1 MVEVHTLT
9 AASKTGDAA
18 RVGSVRTGDQAL
30 IAISLGDPSIPQ
42 GAVAAQHVVRVA
54 LEHPAAPSAEALAGR
69 LREADH
75 QVRALAAPGLASGGV
90 LSVRSGRIEGA
101 SVGDLSAWCFS
112 LEGRRV
118 ELTALENHRP
128 LLGSGE
134 AQVVPFKT
142 TFGVGTVV
150 MACDAVWQMAGLD
163 AIAALARSG
172 RPLSEL
178 AEAVV
183 DLSRLETGAL
193 VAPVGLAVARVS
205 D

>member
-1 MVEVHTLT
+1 
-9 AASKTGDAA
+9 
-18 RVGSVRTGDQAL
+18 
-30 IAISLGDPSIPQ
+30 
-42 GAVAAQHVVRVA
+42 
-54 LEHPAAPSAEALAGR
+54 
-69 LREADH
+69 
-75 QVRALAAPGLASGGV
+75 
-90 LSVRSGRIEGA
+90 
-101 SVGDLSAWCFS
+101 
-112 LEGRRV
+112 
-118 ELTALENHRP
+118 
-128 LLGSGE
+128 
-134 AQVVPFKT
+134 
-142 TFGVGTVV
+142 